1 MFIEKM
7 VLNLQVRMLMYGVKL
22 ASLAAKFQQ
31 ASNLKV
37 TRTKCVLM
45 RAFLGSCLQVKLRAF
60 LKCTV
65 HS

>member
-1 MFIEKM
+1 MLIKKM
-7 VLNLQVRMLMYGVKL
+7 VSNLQVRMLMNGVKL
-22 ASLAAKFQQ
+22 ASLAAKFQK

-37 TRTKCVLM
+37 SRTKCVLM
-45 RAFLGSCLQVKLRAF
+45 KAFLESCLQVKLRAF

>member
-1 MFIEKM
+1 M
-7 VLNLQVRMLMYGVKL
+7 VITGVKL
-22 ASLAAKFQQ
+22 APLAAKFQQ

-37 TRTKCVLM
+37 TTTKCVLM
-45 RAFLGSCLQVKLRAF
+45 KAFLASCLLVKGKAF